1 MEISHYGEFGLIR
14 HLTHDFPLRQPSS
27 LVGVGDDCAVI
38 DAPAEGKTLVTTDLL
53 LEGIHFDLTYC
64 PLRHLG
70 YKACVVNFSDVYA
83 MMGTPRQMTVS
94 LGISKRFRVEDLE
107 ELYAGMRL
115 ACEIY
120 NVDLVGGD
128 TSASMTGLTISITCV
143 GTTDKPVLR
152 SGACVNEL
160 ICVSGDLGA
169 AYMGLQLLEREKAMF
184 NTTPA
189 DDRGEF
195 KPKFEGR
202 EYLLERQ
209 LKPEARKDIVAE
221 LRRRGITPTAMMDV
235 SDGLSSE
242 LLHICK
248 QSQVGCRVYEERL
261 PIDYQTAA
269 QAEEFSLN
277 LTTVA
282 MNGGEDYELLFT
294 APLVQQEALAEM
306 QSIRIIGHTTEARL
320 GTCLITRDGAEISL
334 KAQGW
339 NAFGEEQ
346 ETPAGEQPL

>member
-1 MEISHYGEFGLIR
+1 
-14 HLTHDFPLRQPSS
+14 
-27 LVGVGDDCAVI
+27 
-38 DAPAEGKTLVTTDLL
+38 
-53 LEGIHFDLTYC
+53 
-64 PLRHLG
+64 
-70 YKACVVNFSDVYA
+70 
-83 MMGTPRQMTVS
+83 
-94 LGISKRFRVEDLE
+94 
-107 ELYAGMRL
+107 
-115 ACEIY
+115 
-120 NVDLVGGD
+120 
-128 TSASMTGLTISITCV
+128 
-143 GTTDKPVLR
+143 
-152 SGACVNEL
+152 
-160 ICVSGDLGA
+160 
-169 AYMGLQLLEREKAMF
+169 
-184 NTTPA
+184 
-189 DDRGEF
+189 
-195 KPKFEGR
+195 
-202 EYLLERQ
+202 
-209 LKPEARKDIVAE
+209 
-221 LRRRGITPTAMMDV
+221 MMDV